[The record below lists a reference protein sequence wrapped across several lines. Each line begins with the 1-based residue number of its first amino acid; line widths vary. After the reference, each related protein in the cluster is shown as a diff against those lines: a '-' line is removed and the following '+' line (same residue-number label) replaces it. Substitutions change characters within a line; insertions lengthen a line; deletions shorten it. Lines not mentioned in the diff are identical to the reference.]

1 MMHDEC
7 MVGVGGTSFKWAKAI
22 REVSDTAQLHKT
34 VYERIE
40 MKAVRNFTSF
50 GP

>member
-34 VYERIE
+34 VY
-40 MKAVRNFTSF
+40 
-50 GP
+50 